1 MKPTSSTLQAVIA
14 TCAVLLTYLPVSA
27 ADLPPGP
34 LPQAPV
40 AAPVPYYNWTG
51 FYVGVNGGWA
61 WGSQDPLN
69 IITNRFDNFSTNIS
83 GGVVGGTIGAQI
95 QASHV
100 VIGVEAD
107 LDWANITGSV
117 TFTPTVGGVPN
128 PGGPVTAQTKID
140 WETTA
145 RFRVGYANDAWL
157 FYGTGGLAVLG
168 AKTNLTT
175 AAGGLVCGGALFSS
189 CTSSSRQI
197 GAAIGGGLEYGF
209 TPNLSA
215 KVEYLY
221 ITAVSLEISRHSE
234 VRAGLNYRF
243 GGL

>member
-61 WGSQDPLN
+61 WGSQNPLN

-95 QASHV
+95 
-100 VIGVEAD
+100 
-107 LDWANITGSV
+107 
-117 TFTPTVGGVPN
+117 
-128 PGGPVTAQTKID
+128 
-140 WETTA
+140 
-145 RFRVGYANDAWL
+145 
-157 FYGTGGLAVLG
+157 
-168 AKTNLTT
+168 
-175 AAGGLVCGGALFSS
+175 
-189 CTSSSRQI
+189 
-197 GAAIGGGLEYGF
+197 
-209 TPNLSA
+209 
-215 KVEYLY
+215 
-221 ITAVSLEISRHSE
+221 
-234 VRAGLNYRF
+234 
-243 GGL
+243 